1 MAITH
6 REKQTIRLGAEV
18 RRHSMLSP
26 TAYSETAMPSLRLA
40 RSSRAAWVIAQVL
53 FVGFLLTLMIVAIA
67 PWQQSV
73 TGSGNVIA
81 FAPFERQQVLEA
93 PTKGRISRWGEGI
106 FENARVK
113 KGQLIAELQDLDTG
127 YIERLRDQLRN
138 TEQSVEASKQQLD
151 AYQNAM
157 AAAQTVVTTYEAQI
171 ESYTKVQHETVAA
184 ADDYV
189 EMAHRKVDAE
199 HQQLE
204 EYLAA
209 ISQLQLDYQRHKT
222 LYEEGNIAGL
232 KFQEVERKL
241 REAEAKVARGKA
253 YVAAAKEEL
262 SAKKREREAKLQ
274 KAQVDIEESYAK
286 LRKAHSD
293 VSKAQSEVAKAWSD
307 FQKAEKELLEMQI
320 KIARQQTQTVTAP
333 FDGIIV
339 SITPNQGTQVIKEGD
354 AICTIVPDT
363 KDRAVQIWLYGN
375 DAPLVQTGRH
385 VRLQFEGWPAIQ
397 FSGWPSVAVGTFGGT
412 VVSVDAIDDGKGK
425 FRALIRPDP
434 ESPAWPNDRF
444 LRQGVRANAWVLLDT
459 VPLWFEVW
467 RNLNA
472 FPPVVDVN
480 EGQDNDGK
488 KAKPPKLPK

>member
-1 MAITH
+1 MAMIH
-6 REKQTIRLGAEV
+6 SSKAPVVVGREM
-18 RRHSMLSP
+18 RRRSMLSP
-26 TAYSETAMPSLRLA
+26 TAFNETAMPSLRLA
-40 RSSRAAWVIAQVL
+40 RSSRAARVIAQVL
-53 FVGFLLTLMIVAIA
+53 FIGFLVTIVFVAVA

-81 FAPFERQQVLEA
+81 FAPFERQQVLQA
-93 PTKGRISRWGEGI
+93 PIKGRISRWGDNI
-106 FENARVK
+106 FENAKVT
-113 KGQLIAELQDLDTG
+113 KGQLIAEIQDLDTE
-127 YIERLRDQLRN
+127 YVERLNDQLRF
-138 TEQSVEASKQQLD
+138 TEQSVTASKQQLA
-151 AYQNAM
+151 AYQNALE
-157 AAAQTVVTTYEAQI
+157 AARTVVSTYESQI
-171 ESYTKVQHETVAA
+171 EAYTAVQRETVAA

-199 HQQLE
+199 QQQLE

-209 ISQLQLDYQRHKT
+209 ISQLKMDYERHKT
-222 LYEEGNIAGL
+222 LFREGNIAEL
-232 KFQEVERKL
+232 KYQEVERKL

-253 YVAAAKEEL
+253 YVEAAKEEF
-262 SAKKREREAKLQ
+262 SAKKREREVKQQ
-274 KAQVDIEESYAK
+274 KALVDIQESYAK

-293 VSKAQSEVAKAWSD
+293 VNKAESEVAKTMSEY
-307 FQKAEKELLEMQI
+307 QKAEKELLEMQI
-320 KIARQQTQTVTAP
+320 KIARQQTQVITAP

-339 SITPNQGTQVIKEGD
+339 SINPNQGTQVIKEGD
-354 AICTIVPDT
+354 PICTIVPET

-375 DAPLVQTGRH
+375 DAPLVQSGRH
-385 VRLQFEGWPAIQ
+385 VRLQFEGWPAVQ

-425 FRALIRPDP
+425 FRALIRPDT
-434 ESPAWPNDRF
+434 EDQEWPNERF

-480 EGQDNDGK
+480 DADQNK
-488 KAKPPKLPK
+488 PKPPKLPK